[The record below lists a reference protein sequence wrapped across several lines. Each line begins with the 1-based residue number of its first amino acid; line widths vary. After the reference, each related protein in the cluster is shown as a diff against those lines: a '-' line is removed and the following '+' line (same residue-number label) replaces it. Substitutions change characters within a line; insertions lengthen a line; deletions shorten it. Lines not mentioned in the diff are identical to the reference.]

1 MTQRER
7 LIELLKQAFY
17 NADDNYGIPNIE
29 QVADNLLEN
38 GVIVPPVKIGTRV
51 YTIICGQIYEYEIAS
66 YTVDGD
72 GFSFIHLAYMTGNT
86 MHGATHVIEE
96 FKRQYY
102 LTKEEAENAPKS
114 LLKILRIGVIQ
125 NDR

>member
-7 LIELLKQAFY
+7 LIELLEQAFY
-17 NADDNYGIPNIE
+17 NADDNYGTPNIE
-29 QVADNLLEN
+29 QVAYNLLEN
-38 GVIVPPVKIGTRV
+38 GVIVQPVKIGTRV

-102 LTKEEAENAPKS
+102 LTEEEAEKA
-114 LLKILRIGVIQ
+114 LKGGV
-125 NDR
+125 R

>member
-1 MTQRER
+1 MSERES
-7 LIELLKQAFY
+7 LIKLLGCKYNCVDRNKCLEEQADY
-17 NADDNYGIPNIE
+17 
-29 QVADNLLEN
+29 LLEN
-38 GVIVPPVKIGTRV
+38 GVIVPPVKIGTKV

-86 MHGATHVIEE
+86 VHGTTHTIEE

-102 LTKEEAENAPKS
+102 LTKEEAEKA
-114 LLKILRIGVIQ
+114 LKGGTI
-125 NDR
+125 NEN

>member
-1 MTQRER
+1 MNEKER
-7 LIELLKQAFY
+7 LVDIIR
-17 NADDNYGIPNIE
+17 NISIGGIPFKARFYKSTIE
-29 QVADNLLEN
+29 KIADYLLEN
-38 GVIVPPVKIGTRV
+38 GVIVPPVKVGTKV

-86 MHGATHVIEE
+86 MHGTTHTIEE

-102 LTKEEAENAPKS
+102 LTKEEAEKH
-114 LLKILRIGVIQ
+114 LKGGTI
-125 NDR
+125 NE